1 MVTLSPHVRSR
12 VPSAG
17 WRSVA
22 RGVVGAVLCAAV
34 VVSVGGAWAG
44 QPGGPTEAVRASIDR
59 ALKVLADKELK
70 KDGKSTE
77 RREKLEAIVAERFS
91 YEEMSR
97 RALGAQWAKLS
108 DKEREEFVGLF
119 KNLLIGSYADKVE
132 SYSGEPVQYVNE
144 RIEKEYG
151 EVRTK
156 VMLGQAEIPL
166 DYRMINRAGD
176 WRVYDVVIDGISL
189 VSNYRGQFSKILKN
203 GTYQELVEQLRK
215 KSDKL
220 TAPQTSP

>member
-1 MVTLSPHVRSR
+1 MVTLSPHLKFRTH
-12 VPSAG
+12 SAW
-17 WRSVA
+17 WRAGA
-22 RGVVGAVLCAAV
+22 RAVVGAVWCVALLLPIGDA
-34 VVSVGGAWAG
+34 SAG
-44 QPGGPTEAVRASIDR
+44 QPGGPTEAVRSSIDR

-70 KDGKSTE
+70 KDGKATE
-77 RREKLEAIVAERFS
+77 RRERLEAVVAERFS

-119 KNLLIGSYADKVE
+119 KNLLISSYADKVE

-144 RIEKEYG
+144 RVEKEYG

-189 VSNYRGQFSKILKN
+189 VSNYRGQFSKILKS
-203 GTYQELVEQLRK
+203 GTYQDLVEQLRK

-220 TAPQTSP
+220 AAPLTSP